1 MACVCERTLRGKADG
16 GMPQGSGVR
25 HTAAMTTVIAPPATS
40 RRPRRK
46 QQLMVALVIVAA
58 AAAAVIWRVIDDR
71 PEPPQV
77 LGARIGGFS
86 FVADPV
92 PVKSSTMQIGFM
104 APYKGRED
112 PETLTFRSASAHFQ
126 RNTANA
132 VATISV
138 CLPRKTPNGGLGG
151 GGVANAP
158 TLEDF
163 CREATPVVPGTQ
175 LQWGTESMDGEFLVL
190 TVRPTRPGVA
200 DIGSFTFDY
209 TRDDAHGG
217 QSGVERLT
225 NQKFIVRAN

>member
-1 MACVCERTLRGKADG
+1 MSALSAAEADG
-16 GMPQGSGVR
+16 ERR
-25 HTAAMTTVIAPPATS
+25 HAAGLGCPAHCCDDHRHRPPATS
-40 RRPRRK
+40 RGSRRK
-46 QQLMVALVIVAA
+46 QRVIVVALVIVAA
-58 AAAAVIWRVIDDR
+58 IAASVIWRVVEDR
-71 PEPPQV
+71 SEPPQV
-77 LGARIGGFS
+77 FGARIGGFS

-92 PVKSSTMQIGFM
+92 PVNSSTMQIGFM

-112 PETLTFRSASAHFQ
+112 PETLTFRSASAHFE

-132 VATISV
+132 AATISV
-138 CLPRKTPNGGLGG
+138 CLPRKTLNGGLGG
-151 GGVANAP
+151 GGVAHAP

-200 DIGSFTFDY
+200 DVDSFTFDY